1 MLTSVRFQN
10 FLSLQD
16 VQVDLEPLT
25 VIVGPNSCGKST
37 LLDGINR
44 VLRLRTEYIKTV
56 LSVGNKSRNYNSKE
70 SFTRFKNHSIGEK
83 ENTVLSVRSDLLKFE
98 IIFSYKNEC
107 LYFREDVSGLNMG
120 SGVLN
125 EAQLSYKIPDNIELP
140 KVFFSRP
147 LLNKLS
153 AASYSPL
160 EKPILETDGSGLSTI
175 VANLIN
181 EQPDRFEDLQ
191 NTSRKI
197 VQSLEKIRVKREA
210 VSSENWF
217 NADNLTSINENVIGE
232 KLVLD
237 FYNAKNVSADF
248 VSEGTLVAIFLVA
261 SMQFIECK
269 GVLLVD
275 DIDRA
280 LHPKAIKDLF
290 SAIREIQ
297 KLNPELQIIAT
308 THSPYLLD
316 HLKPEEVRIANLD
329 PERGTVIAKL
339 TDHPEFEKWKEVMA
353 PGEFWSYAGED
364 WVLKRNQESHE

>member
-1 MLTSVRFQN
+1 M
-10 FLSLQD
+10 
-16 VQVDLEPLT
+16 DLEPLT

-44 VLRLRTEYIKTV
+44 VLKLKLNPLKRMFL
-56 LSVGNKSRNYNSKE
+56 SKE
-70 SFTRFKNHSIGEK
+70 ESFDVNKIYSPEAFLNWKLGVRQSMEMRLLGDKYNIDLSFYKSETRNKWMVKGLDGLGLLDGN
-83 ENTVLSVRSDLLKFE
+83 ENMSYSELRDQEVYLMMMADDVFLCSPSV
-98 IIFSYKNEC
+98 
-107 LYFREDVSGLNMG
+107 
-120 SGVLN
+120 
-125 EAQLSYKIPDNIELP
+125 
-140 KVFFSRP
+140 SRI
-147 LLNKLS
+147 S

-160 EKPILETDGSGLSTI
+160 EIPILESNGSGLATI
-175 VANLIN
+175 ISGIIN
-181 EQPDRFEDLQ
+181 DSPEDFINIQ
-191 NTSRKI
+191 NFIKMVIPNIVKI
-197 VQSLEKIRVKREA
+197 KIRREKIK
-210 VSSENWF
+210 SDNWF
-217 NADNLTSINENVIGE
+217 NKEYINKFPESVIGD
-232 KLVLD
+232 KLIID
-237 FYNAKNVSADF
+237 FKESKDIRAEYA
-248 VSEGTLVAIFLVA
+248 SEGTLISIFLITC
-261 SMQFIECK
+261 MFLFK
-269 GVLLVD
+269 GPGIILVD

-316 HLKPEEVRIANLD
+316 HLKPEEVRIATLD

>member
-1 MLTSVRFQN
+1 M
-10 FLSLQD
+10 
-16 VQVDLEPLT
+16 
-25 VIVGPNSCGKST
+25 
-37 LLDGINR
+37 
-44 VLRLRTEYIKTV
+44 
-56 LSVGNKSRNYNSKE
+56 
-70 SFTRFKNHSIGEK
+70 
-83 ENTVLSVRSDLLKFE
+83 
-98 IIFSYKNEC
+98 
-107 LYFREDVSGLNMG
+107 
-120 SGVLN
+120 
-125 EAQLSYKIPDNIELP
+125 
-140 KVFFSRP
+140 
-147 LLNKLS
+147 
-153 AASYSPL
+153 
-160 EKPILETDGSGLSTI
+160 
-175 VANLIN
+175 
-181 EQPDRFEDLQ
+181 
-191 NTSRKI
+191 
-197 VQSLEKIRVKREA
+197 
-210 VSSENWF
+210 
-217 NADNLTSINENVIGE
+217 
-232 KLVLD
+232 VLD